1 MYIERLQIEEGFLN
15 GLDVDLTS
23 GLNVVIGA
31 RGTGKTSLIE
41 LIRFCL
47 DVKGSIHENNKKSHE
62 HALSILGS
70 GQVTLTLSIN
80 GKKIIVSRTASDPF
94 PRYNGEFDIP
104 LIFSQTEIET
114 IGLEATGRLRLIDS
128 FLSSNVINE
137 TEEKKVLAIIG
148 SLTVEISSLRKN
160 IQELKDQ
167 LKNSV
172 QIDEELN
179 VALSE
184 EQKVAQGSQIIQ
196 TNAALLQNLSNE
208 ISNIALNEDYLKRQ
222 QQEIYSWYNK
232 IKEAFEYQINIIQNT
247 TSPSIQSLTVKVNQV
262 RELLKNAHD
271 EIAISWHDLDKEIK
285 NFSTF
290 KLAKEAEAR
299 DLRVKIES
307 LQEGAGLIMRRG
319 QELREKKARYE
330 IITSHLNNNE
340 NSLKDFLKKRD
351 EEFSKLEQIRLKRFS
366 ERASIVNVLN
376 NKLGPAIKLSINRN
390 GQQNQFSALISDSL
404 RGSNLKYNE
413 IAPILSNCI
422 TPRMLLE
429 AVENFDVELISDIS
443 GINSDR
449 VARILNH
456 LNNAD
461 LTTLG
466 TIDIDDNISMS
477 LLDGCQYKDITT
489 LSTGQR
495 CTVVLP
501 IVLTHNEK
509 VVIVDQPEDHID
521 NAFIA
526 KTLIH
531 AILSRDMRSQIIFS
545 THNPN
550 IPVLGNADNVIHLDS
565 DGKRGYVMAKG
576 ELNQEDIVDSISTVM
591 EGGSQ
596 AFASRS
602 KFYDQYPK

>member
-47 DVKGSIHENNKKSHE
+47 DVKRSIYENNNKSHE

-70 GQVTLTLSIN
+70 GQVTLTLSVN

-128 FLSSNVINE
+128 FLSSNIINE
-137 TEEKKVLAIIG
+137 TEEKKVLATIG

-167 LKNSV
+167 LKNV
-172 QIDEELN
+172 AQIDEELN
-179 VALSE
+179 IALNE
-184 EQKVAQGSQIIQ
+184 EQKVAQGSQIIK
-196 TNAALLQNLSNE
+196 TNAVLLQNLSNE

-222 QQEIYSWYNK
+222 QQEVYNWYSK
-232 IKEAFEYQINIIQNT
+232 IKEAFEHQINIIQNT
-247 TSPSIQSLTVKVNQV
+247 NLSNIQSFTVKINHI
-262 RELLKNAHD
+262 RGLLKSAQD
-271 EIAISWHDLDKEIK
+271 EIAISWSDLDKEIK
-285 NFSTF
+285 NCSTY
-290 KLAKEAEAR
+290 KLTKEAEAR

-307 LQEGAGLIMRRG
+307 LQEGTGLIMRRG

-340 NSLKDFLKKRD
+340 NSLKSFLKKRD

-366 ERASIVNVLN
+366 ERSSIINMLN
-376 NKLGPAIKLSINRN
+376 NKLNPTIKLSINRN

-429 AVENFDVELISDIS
+429 AVENFDVDLISDIS

-449 VARILNH
+449 VSRILNH
-456 LNNAD
+456 LNNID
-461 LTTLG
+461 LTALG

-477 LLDGCQYKDITT
+477 LLDGSQYKDITT

-495 CTVVLP
+495 CTVILP
-501 IVLTHNEK
+501 IVLTHSKK
-509 VVIVDQPEDHID
+509 VVVVDQPEDHID

-526 KTLIH
+526 NTLIH
-531 AILSRDMRSQIIFS
+531 AILSRDMNSQIIFS

-550 IPVLGNADNVIHLDS
+550 IPVLGNADNVIHLES
-565 DGKRGYVMAKG
+565 DGKRGFVIAKG
-576 ELNQEDIVDSISTVM
+576 ELNQEDIVNSISTVM

-602 KFYDQYPK
+602 KFYDQYPR

>member
-47 DVKGSIHENNKKSHE
+47 DVKGSAQENNKKSHE
-62 HALSILGS
+62 HALSILGA
-70 GQVTLTLSIN
+70 GQVTLTLSID
-80 GKKIIVSRTASDPF
+80 GKKIIVSRTASDRF

-128 FLSSNVINE
+128 FLPSNIVNE
-137 TEEKKVLAIIG
+137 IEEKKVLATIG

-167 LKNSV
+167 LKNSA
-172 QIDEELN
+172 QIDEDLN
-179 VALSE
+179 FALGE
-184 EQKVAQGSQIIQ
+184 EQKVAQGSQVIQ
-196 TNAALLQNLSNE
+196 TNAVLLQNLSNE

-222 QQEIYSWYNK
+222 QQDIFNWYNK
-232 IKEAFEYQINIIQNT
+232 IKEAFDYQINIIQNT
-247 TSPSIQSLTVKVNQV
+247 NSSSIQSLTVKTNKV
-262 RELLKNAHD
+262 RDLLRNAHD
-271 EIAISWHDLDKEIK
+271 EIATSWHDLDKEIK
-285 NFSTF
+285 NCSAY
-290 KLAKEAEAR
+290 KLGKEAEAR
-299 DLRVKIES
+299 ELRVRIES

-330 IITSHLNNNE
+330 IITSHLNNNK
-340 NSLKDFLKKRD
+340 NFLQDFLNKRD
-351 EEFSKLEQIRLKRFS
+351 EEFKKLEQIRLNRFL
-366 ERASIVNVLN
+366 ERATIINILN
-376 NKLGPAIKLSINRN
+376 NKLGPTIKLSINRN

-413 IAPILSNCI
+413 IALILANCI

-461 LTTLG
+461 LTLLG
-466 TIDIDDNISMS
+466 TIDVDDNISMS

-526 KTLIH
+526 NTLIH
-531 AILSRDMRSQIIFS
+531 AILLRDKNSQIIFS

-602 KFYDQYPK
+602 KFYNQYPK